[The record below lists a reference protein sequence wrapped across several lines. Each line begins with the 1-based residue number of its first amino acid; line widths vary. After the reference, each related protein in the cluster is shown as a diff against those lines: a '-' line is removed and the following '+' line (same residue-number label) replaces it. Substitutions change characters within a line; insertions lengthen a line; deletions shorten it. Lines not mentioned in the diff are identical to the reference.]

1 MSEKDENMIKFK
13 DWKKQE
19 RAPYVIYA
27 DFESIIKKKS
37 DTISIHEISGYSL
50 CVVDFEG
57 KQMDCETYR
66 DKDAGKTF
74 LTRLFDLQKELY
86 WKIKNANEKMIFT
99 DKDKEEFRKA
109 TKCCICEKGLPKKST
124 YVDHIGNIQAWLKT
138 MGLPRC
144 MPTFKEVNNKKNS
157 FKHIKKKSL
166 SKPKQIYCNIY
177 KKITMLL

>member
-1 MSEKDENMIKFK
+1 MPQLGKNVIQVN
-13 DWKKQE
+13 DWKKKE

-74 LTRLFDLQKELY
+74 LTRLVDLQKELH
-86 WKIKNANEKMIFT
+86 WKKMLM
-99 DKDKEEFRKA
+99 RK
-109 TKCCICEKGLPKKST
+109 
-124 YVDHIGNIQAWLKT
+124 
-138 MGLPRC
+138 
-144 MPTFKEVNNKKNS
+144 
-157 FKHIKKKSL
+157 
-166 SKPKQIYCNIY
+166 
-177 KKITMLL
+177 